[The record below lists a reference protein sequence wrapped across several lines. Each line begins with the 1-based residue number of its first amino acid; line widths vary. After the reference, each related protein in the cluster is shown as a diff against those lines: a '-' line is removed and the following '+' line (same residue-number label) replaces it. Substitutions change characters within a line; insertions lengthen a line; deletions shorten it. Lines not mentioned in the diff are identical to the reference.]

1 MISVPRS
8 FCSGLWLP
16 RGNRKPVRL
25 LPHTHI
31 SPVLLLEE
39 APARRLCTY
48 KPPMARGW
56 SGCRFSGAFGISRCC
71 LLTARGL
78 PPWCWL
84 LVPGSLDS
92 GPRSEKLLL
101 PQFLLSEHYPK
112 NRGMASL
119 LQVPAARPLWV
130 SEQGQRSSSTLSRAS
145 ARGAGPNRAGRRCR
159 AFLSIL
165 APGDPILSIYFTAGT
180 RKEKKLMFNGHLQ
193 WIWHIILWPH
203 LSFTTTRW
211 GTVAQRD

>member
-1 MISVPRS
+1 MS
-8 FCSGLWLP
+8 FCSQVLLFWLWLR

-39 APARRLCTY
+39 AFAGRLLVLTSLLWLEV
-48 KPPMARGW
+48 GQ
-56 SGCRFSGAFGISRCC
+56 GADSQGPFGISRCC

-130 SEQGQRSSSTLSRAS
+130 SEQGQRSSPLHHALS
-145 ARGAGPNRAGRRCR
+145 ARGAGSNRHACAT
-159 AFLSIL
+159 AFSIL
-165 APGDPILSIYFTAGT
+165 APGDSDPL
-180 RKEKKLMFNGHLQ
+180 HLF
-193 WIWHIILWPH
+193 H
-203 LSFTTTRW
+203 SRY
-211 GTVAQRD
+211 